1 MSSHRGDVRA
11 LARKALLQLLE
22 PLTAFVIDA
31 GLSASDMNLLL
42 RAAAVRGFAKRQL
55 EISSRVNIS
64 GIAATTGIPRAE
76 ISRILKQ
83 KNIQDKQP
91 PDRRQ
96 QSTNRILAA
105 WHDEPRFTNV
115 NGQPATLKLYGR
127 GATFESLV
135 RSYGRG
141 IPPRAVLD
149 ELLRSRVVD
158 VLPGQRVRARASLS
172 VHRGLSPQVI
182 KAFGDRA
189 FDLLSTMLSNMRAPE
204 TPRFL
209 ATVAAPAA
217 TKKML
222 PLIRK
227 ELSSRSA
234 EFLSE
239 MQETLAV
246 APRKRGSST
255 VGVTVFYHETSRANF
270 PKRSRAN
277 RTNFRRRPLGKTR

>member
-1 MSSHRGDVRA
+1 MSAPRSDVHA
-11 LARKALLQLLE
+11 LARKALLQVLE

-31 GLSASDMNLLL
+31 GLSAGDMCMLL
-42 RAAAVRGFAKRQL
+42 REAAVKGVAKRQF
-55 EISSRVNIS
+55 EISGRINIS
-64 GIAATTGIPRAE
+64 GIAATTGIPRAD

-83 KNIQDKQP
+83 KNTQDNRP
-91 PDRRQ
+91 SDHRL

-105 WHDEPRFTNV
+105 WHEEPKYTNV
-115 NGQPATLKLYGR
+115 NGEPAILKIYGR

-149 ELLRSRVVD
+149 ELLRSEVVD
-158 VLPGQRVRARASLS
+158 VLPDQRVRARASLC

-182 KAFGDRA
+182 KAFADRA
-189 FDLLSTMLSNMRAPE
+189 SDLLSTMLSNIRAPE
-204 TPRFL
+204 APRFL
-209 ATVAAPAA
+209 ATVAVPVA

-222 PLIRK
+222 ALIRE

-239 MQETLAV
+239 VQETLTV
-246 APRKRGSST
+246 VPRERGSST
-255 VGVTVFYHETSRANF
+255 IGVTVFYHENSRVNVA
-270 PKRSRAN
+270 KRSLGN
-277 RTNFRRRPLGKTR
+277 RTNLRRRTLRRS

>member
-1 MSSHRGDVRA
+1 MNASRGDVRA
-11 LARKALLQLLE
+11 LTRKALLQLLE

-31 GLSASDMNLLL
+31 GLSAGDMYSLL
-42 RAAAVRGFAKRQL
+42 REAAVRSVAKRQL
-55 EISSRVNIS
+55 EIARRVNIS

-76 ISRILKQ
+76 ISRILK
-83 KNIQDKQP
+83 KNLQDNRRLDQ
-91 PDRRQ
+91 RQ

-105 WHDEPRFTNV
+105 WHDEPKFTNV
-115 NGQPATLKLYGR
+115 NGQPATLKIYGR
-127 GATFESLV
+127 GATFEALV

-141 IPPRAVLD
+141 IPPRALLD
-149 ELLRSRVVD
+149 ELLRSRVIE
-158 VLPGQRVRARASLS
+158 VLPDQRVRARASLS
-172 VHRGLSPQVI
+172 VHRGLSPQLI
-182 KAFGDRA
+182 KAFGDHA
-189 FDLLSTMLSNMRAPE
+189 SDLLSTMLFNMRAPE

-217 TKKML
+217 TKKMM

-246 APRKRGSST
+246 ASRKRGSST
-255 VGVTVFYHETSRANF
+255 VGMTVFYHETSRAGP
-270 PKRSRAN
+270 PKRSPGN
-277 RTNFRRRPLGKTR
+277 RTNFRRKPLRKG

>member
-1 MSSHRGDVRA
+1 MSAPRGDVRA
-11 LARKALLQLLE
+11 LTRKALLQLLE

-31 GLSASDMNLLL
+31 GLSAGDMYSLL
-42 RAAAVRGFAKRQL
+42 REAAVRSVAKRQL
-55 EISSRVNIS
+55 EIARRVNIS

-83 KNIQDKQP
+83 KNLED
-91 PDRRQ
+91 DRRLDHRQ

-105 WHDEPRFTNV
+105 WHEEPKFTNV
-115 NGQPATLKLYGR
+115 NGQPATLKIYGR

-135 RSYGRG
+135 TSYGRG
-141 IPPRAVLD
+141 IPPRALLD
-149 ELLRSRVVD
+149 ELLRSRVVE

-172 VHRGLSPQVI
+172 VHRGLSPQLI
-182 KAFGDRA
+182 KAFGDHA
-189 FDLLSTMLSNMRAPE
+189 SDLLSTMLFNMRAPE

-217 TKKML
+217 TKKMM

-255 VGVTVFYHETSRANF
+255 VGVTVFYHENSRAGS
-270 PKRSRAN
+270 PKRSPGN
-277 RTNFRRRPLGKTR
+277 RTNFRRRPLRKG

>member
-1 MSSHRGDVRA
+1 MSAPRGDVRA
-11 LARKALLQLLE
+11 LTRKALLQLLE

-31 GLSASDMNLLL
+31 GLSAGDMCLLL
-42 RAAAVRGFAKRQL
+42 REAAVRSVAKRQL
-55 EISSRVNIS
+55 EIGRRVNIS

-83 KNIQDKQP
+83 KNLQDSRRL
-91 PDRRQ
+91 DRRQ

-105 WHDEPRFTNV
+105 WHDEPKFTNV
-115 NGQPATLKLYGR
+115 NGQPATLKIYGR

-141 IPPRAVLD
+141 IPPRALLD
-149 ELLRSRVVD
+149 ELVRSRVVE
-158 VLPGQRVRARASLS
+158 VLPVQRVRARASLS
-172 VHRGLSPQVI
+172 VHRGLSPQLI
-182 KAFGDRA
+182 KAFGDHA
-189 FDLLSTMLSNMRAPE
+189 SDLLSTMLFNMRAPE

-217 TKKML
+217 TKKMM

-246 APRKRGSST
+246 APRKRGSSA
-255 VGVTVFYHETSRANF
+255 VGVTVFYHETSRANS
-270 PKRSRAN
+270 PKRSQGN
-277 RTNFRRRPLGKTR
+277 RTNFRRRPLRKG

>member
-1 MSSHRGDVRA
+1 MSSHRSDVRA
-11 LARKALLQLLE
+11 LAHKALAQLLE
-22 PLTAFVIDA
+22 PLTAFMIDA
-31 GLSASDMNLLL
+31 GLSAGDMNLLL
-42 RAAAVRGFAKRQL
+42 RAAAVRGVAKRQL
-55 EISSRVNIS
+55 EIARRVNIS

-83 KNIQDKQP
+83 KNKHENRP

-105 WHDEPRFTNV
+105 WHDEPKYTNA
-115 NGQPATLKLYGR
+115 NGQPAALKLYGR

-149 ELLRSRVVD
+149 ELLRSRVVE

-189 FDLLSTMLSNMRAPE
+189 SDLLLTMLSNMRAPE

-217 TKKML
+217 TQKML

-239 MQETLAV
+239 IQETLAV
-246 APRKRGSST
+246 APRKRGSRT
-255 VGVTVFYHETSRANF
+255 VGVTVFYHETSRGNF
-270 PKRSRAN
+270 SKQSLAN
-277 RTNFRRRPLGKTR
+277 RTNFRRRPLRRP

>member
-1 MSSHRGDVRA
+1 MSAPRGDVRA
-11 LARKALLQLLE
+11 LTRKALLQLLE

-31 GLSASDMNLLL
+31 GLSAGDMYLLL
-42 RAAAVRGFAKRQL
+42 REAAVRSVAKRQL
-55 EISSRVNIS
+55 EIARRVNIS

-83 KNIQDKQP
+83 KNLQDSRRL
-91 PDRRQ
+91 DRRQ

-105 WHDEPRFTNV
+105 WHDEPKFTNV
-115 NGQPATLKLYGR
+115 NGQPATLKIYGR

-141 IPPRAVLD
+141 IPPRALLD
-149 ELLRSRVVD
+149 ELVRSRVVE
-158 VLPGQRVRARASLS
+158 VLPVQRVRARASLS
-172 VHRGLSPQVI
+172 VHRGLSPQLI
-182 KAFGDRA
+182 KAFGDHA
-189 FDLLSTMLSNMRAPE
+189 SDLLSTMLFNMRAPE

-217 TKKML
+217 TKKMM

-246 APRKRGSST
+246 APRKRGSSA
-255 VGVTVFYHETSRANF
+255 VGVTVFYHETSRANS
-270 PKRSRAN
+270 PKRSQGN
-277 RTNFRRRPLGKTR
+277 RTNFRRRPLRKG